1 MKHFP
6 LAPEERG
13 ALLAALQRCGLSPR
27 QVCVS
32 RLDSRPPGQPDLAL
46 VSSPAWVGVYETSAG
61 WIRRLE
67 QDLVAASRERER

>member
-1 MKHFP
+1 MKHYP

-13 ALLAALQRCGLSPR
+13 ALLAALLRCGLSPR

-32 RLDSRPPGQPDLAL
+32 RLASRPPGQPELAL
-46 VSSPAWVGVYETSAG
+46 VTSPSWVGVYETGNG